1 MRISELYYKLKP
13 NLVFC
18 IALPAYVILF
28 VTIFSPSLKFY
39 DGWNEGWNT
48 DASLCLPIMAAIELL
63 TVLLSRL
70 SLCFLPFPH
79 TLNRTEYFFWLVL
92 EILISSLFVDL
103 FLSIFLHRP
112 YFDLLPSA
120 MLSYLCL
127 NIIPYVIFWMSMLLK
142 EQYMQMAEVE
152 KELMELRKGAE
163 RNEAGMIRF
172 NDEKGNTKLVVSADR
187 VISLESAG
195 NYVNILY
202 DNDGKLVRYSLR
214 NTLKGIEKVCN
225 SNGLIRCHRSYFVNL
240 NKIKVIRRTSEGVYA
255 EMDVHNVGDIPVS
268 KTYASDLLRLFSES

>member
-1 MRISELYYKLKP
+1 
-13 NLVFC
+13 
-18 IALPAYVILF
+18 
-28 VTIFSPSLKFY
+28 
-39 DGWNEGWNT
+39 
-48 DASLCLPIMAAIELL
+48 
-63 TVLLSRL
+63 
-70 SLCFLPFPH
+70 
-79 TLNRTEYFFWLVL
+79 
-92 EILISSLFVDL
+92 
-103 FLSIFLHRP
+103 
-112 YFDLLPSA
+112 
-120 MLSYLCL
+120 
-127 NIIPYVIFWMSMLLK
+127 MSMLLK